1 MDEPTS
7 GLDPTVVELEE
18 ILKELREQ
26 GKTVIISSHILSELS
41 EIYDIGI
48 IEQGRVVLEGGVE
61 DILSRINTSNPLIIS
76 IQSGRET
83 ALNLLKSHPYVETI
97 AMQEDDVIVGFTGDR
112 QDEALLLQ
120 QLVDAE
126 VLVYGFIERGNLES
140 VFMQITSHEEEKAV
154 LIHEN
159 ESCL

>member
-1 MDEPTS
+1 MNRLPDWIPGTRYEFK
-7 GLDPTVVELEE
+7 E

-41 EIYDIGI
+41 EICTDIGI
-48 IEQGRVVLEGGVE
+48 IEQGRVVLEGSME

-126 VLVYGFIERGNLES
+126 VTGLRVYERTRQSGICFYADYQS
-140 VFMQITSHEEEKAV
+140 
-154 LIHEN
+154 
-159 ESCL
+159 